1 MLVGKLFERIKLE
14 IALIENKQKDNTL
27 DLNNCIYQFSV
38 ILITLKDNMPEGG
51 EGSEKYQQVLASI
64 WPIT

>member
-1 MLVGKLFERIKLE
+1 MIISKLFERTKLE
-14 IALIENKQKDNTL
+14 ISLIENQQKDNTL

-51 EGSEKYQQVLASI
+51 ESSEKYQKILASI